1 MAISFAIS
9 SSMCFNIFG
18 WFWVQSPLAK
28 RHLDSTHSSA
38 AQKQDQTL
46 LTKEYQHLK
55 FHLVLALQGSLV
67 GTSAEGKDIFFKA
80 LINVPA
86 FFFHSPMPCLF
97 DSVWFVHEGKGT
109 WGGQMY
115 LSTNVTCSTWQDT
128 LLIPGVALFFF
139 FFFFPI
145 HGNSQQAKWTGI
157 THDILP
163 PTSESLLVE
172 LGWSRV
178 LLYHKGAYSFS
189 DTWLTAKWM
198 AST

>member
-139 FFFFPI
+139 FFFLSYSWKF
-145 HGNSQQAKWTGI
+145 ATGKMNRNNPW
-157 THDILP
+157 HFA
-163 PTSESLLVE
+163 SHQWV
-172 LGWSRV
+172 
-178 LLYHKGAYSFS
+178 
-189 DTWLTAKWM
+189 TAGRTGM
-198 AST
+198 EPCAPVPQRGL